1 MSDEIQ
7 ADGAHAD
14 AAHAGAAV
22 DTPAPPEAVQT
33 GRPMDRVDGP
43 AKVCGLAPYAAD
55 FAAGRLAHAT
65 LVLSS
70 IARGRVRGIDDAAA
84 RREPGVLAVITPAN
98 APRLPDGGRAAVNP
112 PAGRTLALLQDDQ
125 VHYDRQPIAVVVA
138 ETLESSRQA
147 ARLLVI
153 DYEAATPDIDFERHR
168 AEAREPTDSMQGQP
182 PDSERGDVEG
192 GWRSATHR
200 IEAVYTTP
208 IQHHNPIEMHATLA
222 EWHGD
227 GLTLHDS
234 TQYVT
239 GVKNAVAKTLG
250 IDPATVRVVSPYVG
264 GAFGSKGSTWSHVVL
279 AAMAAREVG
288 RPVRLALERPQMFG
302 PVGNRPQ
309 TRQALR
315 IASDAEGKLSATE
328 HLSQSETAK
337 IEDWT
342 EPSAVQTRMLYACAN
357 GRTSHRI
364 VGLDIAVP
372 TFQRAPGEATGSFAL
387 ESAMDELAEAAGVDP
402 LAFRL
407 RNHAETDEDKQLAFS
422 SKSLRECYR
431 QGAQAFGWDRRD
443 PRPGSM
449 RDGDELIGWGMATA
463 TYPARRSAAA
473 ARARWQADGCVRVQ
487 VATHDLG
494 TGTYTVLTQVAA
506 DALGVP
512 VERVRLELG
521 DSSLPQAPVSGGSQ
535 TVASVSPAVQAA
547 CEAARAELVEL
558 AVSDPDSPLYQQP
571 HERVVVREA
580 RLQSLDDDAA
590 ARRSEP
596 VESLLKRHAG
606 QTVEAQVQA
615 QPGADFE
622 QYSKHSFGAV
632 FVEVRVDPELGTM
645 RVPRIVGAY
654 GVGRL
659 LNAKTANSQLMG
671 GIVWGVSMA
680 LHEASERD
688 PRYGRIVNANLAEYH
703 VPVNADIGDV
713 RVIVVPEH
721 DPHVNPLGAKGI
733 GEIGITGVAAAIAN
747 AIHHATGRRVR
758 RLPIR
763 LDDLL

>member
-1 MSDEIQ
+1 
-7 ADGAHAD
+7 
-14 AAHAGAAV
+14 
-22 DTPAPPEAVQT
+22 
-33 GRPMDRVDGP
+33 
-43 AKVCGLAPYAAD
+43 
-55 FAAGRLAHAT
+55 
-65 LVLSS
+65 
-70 IARGRVRGIDDAAA
+70 
-84 RREPGVLAVITPAN
+84 
-98 APRLPDGGRAAVNP
+98 
-112 PAGRTLALLQDDQ
+112 
-125 VHYDRQPIAVVVA
+125 
-138 ETLESSRQA
+138 
-147 ARLLVI
+147 
-153 DYEAATPDIDFERHR
+153 
-168 AEAREPTDSMQGQP
+168 
-182 PDSERGDVEG
+182 
-192 GWRSATHR
+192 
-200 IEAVYTTP
+200 
-208 IQHHNPIEMHATLA
+208 
-222 EWHGD
+222 
-227 GLTLHDS
+227 
-234 TQYVT
+234 
-239 GVKNAVAKTLG
+239 
-250 IDPATVRVVSPYVG
+250 
-264 GAFGSKGSTWSHVVL
+264 
-279 AAMAAREVG
+279 
-288 RPVRLALERPQMFG
+288 
-302 PVGNRPQ
+302 
-309 TRQALR
+309 
-315 IASDAEGKLSATE
+315 
-328 HLSQSETAK
+328 
-337 IEDWT
+337 
-342 EPSAVQTRMLYACAN
+342 
-357 GRTSHRI
+357 
-364 VGLDIAVP
+364 
-372 TFQRAPGEATGSFAL
+372 
-387 ESAMDELAEAAGVDP
+387 
-402 LAFRL
+402 
-407 RNHAETDEDKQLAFS
+407 
-422 SKSLRECYR
+422 
-431 QGAQAFGWDRRD
+431 
-443 PRPGSM
+443 
-449 RDGDELIGWGMATA
+449 
-463 TYPARRSAAA
+463 
-473 ARARWQADGCVRVQ
+473 
-487 VATHDLG
+487 
-494 TGTYTVLTQVAA
+494 VAA

-571 HERVVVREA
+571 HERVVMREA

-632 FVEVRVDPELGTM
+632 FVEVRVDRELGTM

-688 PRYGRIVNANLAEYH
+688 PRYGRIANANLAEYH